1 MSSQPSVSLLLQS
14 YNHKSF
20 LDRSVGTALSQ
31 TWEEK
36 EVWVVDDG
44 SSDGSHEVLSDWSR
58 RAGFRYDRQENQG
71 LIPTLNR
78 MVAGSNGKYLAL
90 QATDDFWHPDKTRL
104 QVEFL
109 EEHPDVDVC
118 IGSTVCVGADSRP
131 LTRPSQ
137 QFLTP
142 SPAGYGFEALF
153 MGQSAVPG
161 ASSMIRRT
169 ALERLGP
176 FDPAYPIEDLWLWLR
191 LTHAGGK
198 IAFLN
203 QEIAYYRQHGSNLH
217 GRLDFMERETFRILD
232 LFSDHALHGRALRR
246 WRAAMFSS
254 WSTNNKR
261 EALRRLLSVS
271 LREDQARKGLVKL
284 LIPGALWRR
293 WKRI

>member
-1 MSSQPSVSLLLQS
+1 MSQQPLVSLLLQS
-14 YNHKSF
+14 YNHKPF

-31 TWEEK
+31 IWQEK

-44 SSDGSHEVLSDWSR
+44 STDGSHEVLLEWSL
-58 RAGFRYDRQENQG
+58 RAGFRYDRQKNQG

-78 MVAGSNGKYLAL
+78 MVAGSKGKYLAL

-109 EEHPDVDVC
+109 EAHPDVDVC
-118 IGSTVCVGADSRP
+118 IGSTVCVGADSQP
-131 LTRPSQ
+131 LSGPSQ
-137 QFLTP
+137 QFLAP

-153 MGQSAVPG
+153 LGQSAVPG
-161 ASSMIRRT
+161 ASSLIRRA
-169 ALERLGP
+169 ALERVGP
-176 FDPAYPIEDLWLWLR
+176 FDPAFPIEDLWLWLH
-191 LTHAGGK
+191 LTRAGGK
-198 IAFLN
+198 IAFLD

-232 LFSDHALHGRALRR
+232 LHSDHPLYRRALRR

-254 WSTNNKR
+254 WSTTNKR

-271 LREDQARKGLVKL
+271 PREDQARKGILKL
-284 LIPGALWRR
+284 LIPGGLWRR